1 MTLVLIH
8 LVEDAEADD
17 AAAASAATG
26 ALGVT
31 MRTGQNIS
39 ACLKSVRCGHM
50 PTGLA
55 PDMERSAHAQPS
67 SAEATSGPSDGEASS
82 ARRIGESL
90 SGESRQRM
98 KKRERERVK
107 SIKLESAQC
116 ECSLRAWM

>member
-1 MTLVLIH
+1 VRFHSHAGQQETILAGAH
-8 LVEDAEADD
+8 LVDAAADD
-17 AAAASAATG
+17 GAAAASAATG
-26 ALGVT
+26 AFGVT

-39 ACLKSVRCGHM
+39 ACLNSVRCGHM

-90 SGESRQRM
+90 SAEKQKQNGET
-98 KKRERERVK
+98 RV
-107 SIKLESAQC
+107 
-116 ECSLRAWM
+116 R